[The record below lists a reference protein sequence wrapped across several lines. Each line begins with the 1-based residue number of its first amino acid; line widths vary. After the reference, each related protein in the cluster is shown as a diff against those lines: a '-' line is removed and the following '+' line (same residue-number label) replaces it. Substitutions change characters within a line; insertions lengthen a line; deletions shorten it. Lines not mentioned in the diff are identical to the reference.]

1 MSLASPV
8 RPTTSARQPT
18 RGGGRA
24 ALLALASAA
33 LLACGRPARSPGGQ
47 GLLDRLADGL
57 VARDPAYARSVG
69 LHEADGKVGRYSAEA
84 LAEIRAFLTR
94 SIAELDALDP
104 ASLSDN
110 EALDRAILHGHF
122 SRWLFSLE
130 DLDEPRKKPQFY
142 EDIFGVN
149 VYVDR
154 DYAPLDARLARL
166 VEHEEAALAEVP
178 HIRKNL
184 ALPLS
189 KTMAR
194 VAAKNYLGY
203 AEYLRGDVHKIFG
216 QAGDPA
222 LHARFEKANE
232 ALAVEAERLGKW
244 LRDEVSPKGDDS
256 HILGAARFQKLF
268 AVQEGMNSSIDELS
282 RMAEADLA
290 RNKAAYEE
298 LAKTTSPVRPAA
310 SELIPLATALVAE
323 SRQFLLD
330 KKIVTIPS
338 TDTAT
343 VKETPPYAQ
352 WNAAS
357 LDATGPFDPYRA
369 AFYYITLPNPAWPKK
384 EQEEYVFPR
393 GVLLATTVHE
403 VFPGHFLQGRWATQA
418 PTRVQKMAGSYSFT
432 EGWAH
437 YAEQMMI
444 EEGFHASDPQAR
456 LGQLS
461 DALLRNCR
469 FVGAIALHAQGKS
482 VADVARRFAD
492 DCKQDAATA
501 QEQAERG
508 TFDPGY
514 FAYTLGKIQ
523 ILDLRAEA
531 KQKLGAAFSLQR
543 FHDALLAH
551 GAPPVA
557 LLRPRVLKALGAP

>member
-1 MSLASPV
+1 V
-8 RPTTSARQPT
+8 
-18 RGGGRA
+18 GA
-24 ALLALASAA
+24 ALVGA
-33 LLACGRPARSPGGQ
+33 ACGQPARSPKAGTPAA
-47 GLLDRLADGL
+47 LIDHLADEL
-57 VARDPAYARSVG
+57 LARDPSYARSIG
-69 LHEADGKVGRYSAEA
+69 LHEADGKVAHYSAES
-84 LAEIRAFLTR
+84 LAGTRAFLTK
-94 SIAELDALDP
+94 ALADLNGINES
-104 ASLSDN
+104 ALSEN
-110 EALDRAILHGHF
+110 ESLDRAILKAHF

-142 EDIFGVN
+142 EDIFSVN

-154 DYAPLDARLARL
+154 DYAPLESRLARL

-178 HIRKNL
+178 HIRENL

-189 KTMAR
+189 KTMAK
-194 VAAKNYLGY
+194 VAGKNYLGY
-203 AEYLRGDVHKIFG
+203 AEYLRGDVAKIFG
-216 QAGDPA
+216 KVGDAA
-222 LHARFEKANE
+222 LHARFEKANA
-232 ALAVEAERLGKW
+232 ALATEAEKLGKW
-244 LRDEVSPKGDDS
+244 LKDEVSPKGDES

-268 AVQEGMNSSIDELS
+268 AVQEGLTSSIDELS

-298 LAKTTSPVRPAA
+298 IAKTTKLTRPAA
-310 SELIPLATALVAE
+310 AELIPLATGLVAE

-338 TDTAT
+338 TDTAI

-369 AFYYITLPNPAWPKK
+369 AFYYITLPNPSWSQK

-403 VFPGHFLQGRWATQA
+403 VFPGHFLQGRWAERA
-418 PTRVQKMAGSYSFT
+418 PTRVQKLSGSYSFT

-437 YAEQMMI
+437 YVEQMMI

-469 FVGAIALHAQGKS
+469 FVGAIALHAQSKS
-482 VADVARRFAD
+482 VEEVARRFAT

-523 ILDLRAEA
+523 ILELRAEA
-531 KQKLGAAFSLQR
+531 KQKLGASFSLQK

-557 LLRPRVLKALGAP
+557 LLRPRVLAAIGAH